1 MAIGGVIALFLGVI
15 MVQLCIKLR
24 TKRTKRRKYS
34 HQISSKR
41 HSATEE
47 ETYQEINESLIAV
60 HQLNDNH
67 NEHRQVGKYYEL
79 HTSGQPTSVP
89 YDRIKNQLQYLEIID
104 DSLVASTNSSDSNNS
119 TTSYL
124 KPKTNKKQ
132 SNLGNMDSSEI
143 IALSEQNNQN
153 DLQQVSNYTEL
164 QPKNSLTTELYK
176 QIHTNVQHKDIDET
190 ILDLSTSSGSN
201 KSNTSYLKPKPNARH
216 SYIEVESSDLTE
228 GGKSVEERRVSLT
241 DDSSNRVSSQ
251 YLDPIHDP
259 HLEENVSKS
268 QDSIDTSDAYLDVIN
283 ETFL

>member
-1 MAIGGVIALFLGVI
+1 
-15 MVQLCIKLR
+15 
-24 TKRTKRRKYS
+24 
-34 HQISSKR
+34 
-41 HSATEE
+41 
-47 ETYQEINESLIAV
+47 
-60 HQLNDNH
+60 
-67 NEHRQVGKYYEL
+67 
-79 HTSGQPTSVP
+79 
-89 YDRIKNQLQYLEIID
+89 
-104 DSLVASTNSSDSNNS
+104 
-119 TTSYL
+119 
-124 KPKTNKKQ
+124 
-132 SNLGNMDSSEI
+132 MDSSEI
-143 IALSEQNNQN
+143 IPISEQNYQN

-164 QPKNSLTTELYK
+164 QPENSLTTELYK

-190 ILDLSTSSGSN
+190 IHDLSTSSGSN